1 MSHVSHTLSGKNYL
15 GLVTYVKGHLSP
27 GPDDI
32 ITEFLKDTTCTERK
46 VILHWINGVIT
57 GKDPDIRLSVKEVHG
72 RVALL
77 HKDGDSTDRVSD
89 YHPVVL
95 PYNLFQLIS
104 CIIQE
109 RLVRIVEGS
118 NILEPGQGG
127 FRTRREYDINT
138 RETQNTTS
146 KGFIFKI
153 IIIILLHPK
162 KKRRDPGE

>member
-95 PYNLFQLIS
+95 TNNLFQIISYITYTVLLEELEHLKLKTRLIG
-104 CIIQE
+104 E
-109 RLVRIVEGS
+109 MFANTMG
-118 NILEPGQGG
+118 
-127 FRTRREYDINT
+127 EYVFL
-138 RETQNTTS
+138 
-146 KGFIFKI
+146 K
-153 IIIILLHPK
+153 
-162 KKRRDPGE
+162 